1 MSSVFVIFFSIL
13 FGTLA
18 ARYKD
23 KWIDNIIR
31 LMAYAGIAI
40 PSFVLAVLLLLLF
53 GYLWPVLPILGRLSP
68 GIAPPPTVT
77 GLITVDALVTGNI
90 NTFLDAFKHLI
101 VPALALATGA
111 IFQEARILRSAMIDN
126 REKDYIALVTAYGV
140 PKRVITSKYLLKP
153 SMIPSVSVMGLDI
166 AGIMT
171 SGFIVERI
179 YNWPGLSRYGMEAML
194 RKDLNAISS
203 VIVIYGLIFVII
215 NIIVDIIIAYLD
227 PRTRLGGQN

>member
-1 MSSVFVIFFSIL
+1 
-13 FGTLA
+13 
-18 ARYKD
+18 
-23 KWIDNIIR
+23 
-31 LMAYAGIAI
+31 
-40 PSFVLAVLLLLLF
+40 
-53 GYLWPVLPILGRLSP
+53 
-68 GIAPPPTVT
+68 
-77 GLITVDALVTGNI
+77 
-90 NTFLDAFKHLI
+90 
-101 VPALALATGA
+101 
-111 IFQEARILRSAMIDN
+111 
-126 REKDYIALVTAYGV
+126 
-140 PKRVITSKYLLKP
+140 
-153 SMIPSVSVMGLDI
+153 MIPSVSVMGLDI